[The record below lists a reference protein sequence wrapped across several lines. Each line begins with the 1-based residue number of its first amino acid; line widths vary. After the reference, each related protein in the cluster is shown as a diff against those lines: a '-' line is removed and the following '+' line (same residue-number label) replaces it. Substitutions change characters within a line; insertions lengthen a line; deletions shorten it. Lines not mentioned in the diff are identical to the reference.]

1 MSEEKEGLKGFQRRY
16 LRGLAHNFEPVVQV
30 GQNGITPS
38 VIAAVKTALLDHELI
53 KIKMEQPQDK
63 KKMAAKLAA
72 GSGAELCGLV
82 GHVALLYKRH
92 PKEPKISLPKKAKK

>member
-16 LRGLAHNFEPVVQV
+16 LRGLGHNLDPVVQV
-30 GQNGITPS
+30 GQKGTTPA
-38 VIAAVKTALLDHELI
+38 VFAAIKTALLNHELI
-53 KIKMEQPQDK
+53 KVKMEQPSDK
-63 KKMAAKLAA
+63 KKMAAELAA

-92 PKEPKISLPKKAKK
+92 PKEPKIVLPKK